1 MLMMVLPKLPKV
13 CWLKFC
19 WKLEIS
25 FFPKGSNRF
34 FPKIPIYAHRH
45 AHVTCAGTSEL
56 ALFQCVCLIMSQ
68 LIKWHIQVAKGGSD
82 DILRPT
88 LDDKLNTLHE
98 TIASLASES
107 KSEAS
112 EEEHVLENFHSSR
125 TIRKLVMDCPKFAST
140 LWKNALKGKS
150 ELWAQG
156 HRWG

>member
-34 FPKIPIYAHRH
+34 FPKIPIYVHRH
-45 AHVTCAGTSEL
+45 AHVTWNIWVGPFSM
-56 ALFQCVCLIMSQ
+56 CLPHNVSTNQM
-68 LIKWHIQVAKGGSD
+68 WHIQVAKGGSD
-82 DILRPT
+82 DILCPT